1 MTPMDAH
8 HDDLAAAER
17 LIQLGYDAEARRILI
32 ALVDAVPLNG
42 RAWYLLSRVAENN
55 EQRTRFLRRAQQM
68 GYLDSTVPIDEDA
81 LSVSAQTSARP
92 HVPIDRTALQ
102 SPPSTGAVAVKGGCL
117 ALGALLL
124 LGFCVAGAGG
134 SFSADLGGLLLIFLI
149 GSLVAMATSSAR
161 QR

>member
-1 MTPMDAH
+1 MDAH
-8 HDDLAAAER
+8 RDDLAAAER

-55 EQRTRFLRRAQQM
+55 EQRTRFLRRAQQA

-81 LSVSAQTSARP
+81 LSMSAQTSARP
-92 HVPIDRTALQ
+92 DVAIDQ
-102 SPPSTGAVAVKGGCL
+102 SAIRGAPSTGAVALKGGCL

-124 LGFCVAGAGG
+124 VGFCVAGAGG
-134 SFSADLGGLLLIFLI
+134 GFSANLGGLLLIFLI
-149 GSLVAMATSSAR
+149 GSLVAMATNSA
-161 QR
+161 QK